1 MGTIRNRKADVLT
14 DDDERLVTARE
25 VLQRIPISRATLNA
39 MITSKRFPP
48 PLRLTPSK
56 LLWRWSAILA
66 WLDERERNPV
76 GRREFR
82 LKPRAKSSVS
92 ARG

>member
-1 MGTIRNRKADVLT
+1 METTLKRRPSVLT
-14 DDDERLVTARE
+14 DEDERLVTARE

-39 MITSKRFPP
+39 MIRTKRFPL

-56 LLWRWSAILA
+56 LLWRWSTILA
-66 WLDERERNPV
+66 WLDERERHPV

-82 LKPRAKSSVS
+82 LKPRAKQVS